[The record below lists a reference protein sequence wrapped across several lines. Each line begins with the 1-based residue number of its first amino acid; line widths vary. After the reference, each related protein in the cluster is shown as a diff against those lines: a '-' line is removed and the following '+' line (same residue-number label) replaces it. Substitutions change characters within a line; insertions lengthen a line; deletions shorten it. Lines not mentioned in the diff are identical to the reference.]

1 MVRSKAKEYTIS
13 QTAIYTKVP
22 LLTIIGFFK
31 EGAREGRGR
40 YKWNDNSFY
49 DGEWKG
55 DKMHGR
61 GMYSSAEGVVTEGY
75 F

>member
-1 MVRSKAKEYTIS
+1 M
-13 QTAIYTKVP
+13 KVFYN
-22 LLTIIGFFK
+22 IMIGYFK

-40 YKWNDNSFY
+40 YKWNDNSYY

-61 GMYSSAEGVVTEGY
+61 GVYCSADSVITEG
-75 F
+75 FFEDDNLVRPL